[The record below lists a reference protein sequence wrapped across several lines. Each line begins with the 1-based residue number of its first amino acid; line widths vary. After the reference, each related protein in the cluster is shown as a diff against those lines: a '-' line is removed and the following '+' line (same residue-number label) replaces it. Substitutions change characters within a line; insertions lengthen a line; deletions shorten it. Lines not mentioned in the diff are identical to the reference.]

1 MNIHRAQEIIAADE
15 KIHVELNGLPVWIDS
30 VDTGKAVAKV
40 HAEENPA
47 DSRVVAVQELQE
59 VH

>member
-1 MNIHRAQEIIAADE
+1 MNLHRAQEILAADE
-15 KIHVELNGLPVWIDS
+15 KITVELNGVPVWIDS
-30 VDTGKAVAKV
+30 VDSSKSLVKV

-47 DSRVVAVQELQE
+47 DSRLVTVQELEE

>member
-1 MNIHRAQEIIAADE
+1 MNVHRAQEILAADV
-15 KIHVELNGLPVWIDS
+15 KIDVELNGLPVWIDS
-30 VDTGKAVAKV
+30 VDSAKALAKV

-47 DSRVVAVQELQE
+47 DARTVSVQELEE

>member
-1 MNIHRAQEIIAADE
+1 MNLHRAQEILAADE
-15 KIHVELNGLPVWIDS
+15 KITVELNGVPVWIDS
-30 VDTGKAVAKV
+30 VDSGKALAKV

-47 DSRVVAVQELQE
+47 DSRLVTVQELEE

>member
-1 MNIHRAQEIIAADE
+1 MNLHRAQEILAADE
-15 KIHVELNGLPVWIDS
+15 KITVELNGVPVWIDS
-30 VDTGKAVAKV
+30 VDSSKALAKV

-47 DSRVVAVQELQE
+47 DSRLVTVQELEE